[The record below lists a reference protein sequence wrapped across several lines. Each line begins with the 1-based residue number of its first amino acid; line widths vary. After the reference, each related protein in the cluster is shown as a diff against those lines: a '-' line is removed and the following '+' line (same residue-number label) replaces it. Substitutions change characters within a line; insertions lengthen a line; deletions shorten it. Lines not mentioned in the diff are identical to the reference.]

1 MDDRF
6 TIVKVWAREVLDSR
20 GNPTVEAEVWT
31 EGGSV
36 GRAIVPS
43 GASRGRHEA
52 VELRDGGRRFMGMGV
67 SKAVGNVREVIGP
80 RLVGMDVRRQ
90 DEIDRMMVELD
101 GTPNKSNLG
110 ANAILAVSMA
120 VARAASTELR
130 KPLYAYLAERDRYLM
145 PVPFMNLINGG
156 LHAGNMLDFQEHHV
170 VPLGAESFSEALRM
184 GVEVFKQV
192 GKVLVKRYGRS
203 AVNVGDEGGYSPP
216 MSTLEEP
223 LEVLVEAVEELGY
236 GGSIMLA
243 LDVAASHLYDERR
256 GVYRVYGRELSGGE
270 LVDLYLDL
278 VSRYP
283 IVSIEDPLHEE
294 DFEGFAELTRR
305 SGIQIVGDDLFTTNP
320 ERLRRGIETGS
331 CNAVLLKPNQIGT
344 VSEAIQVA
352 EMALEGGYA
361 VQVSH
366 RSGETEDAF
375 ISDLAVALSC
385 GQIKAGAPCRGE
397 RTAKYNRLL
406 RIEEE
411 LGDRAS
417 YPGPSAVKRLS

>member
-1 MDDRF
+1 MGDRF

-43 GASRGRHEA
+43 GASKGRHEA

-80 RLVGMDVRRQ
+80 KLVGMDVRRQ

-120 VARAASTELR
+120 VARAASMELR

-170 VPLGAESFSEALRM
+170 VPLGAESFSDALRI
-184 GVEVFKQV
+184 GVEIFKQV
-192 GKVLVKRYGRS
+192 GKVLVERYGRS

-216 MSTLEEP
+216 MSSLEEP
-223 LEVLVEAVEELGY
+223 LEVLVEAIEELGY
-236 GGSIMLA
+236 GGSVMLA
-243 LDVAASHLYDERR
+243 LDVAASHLYDESRD
-256 GVYRVYGRELSGGE
+256 VYRVYGRELSGGE
-270 LVDLYLDL
+270 LIDLYLDL

-305 SGIQIVGDDLFTTNP
+305 SGIQVVGDDLFTTNP
-320 ERLRRGIETGS
+320 ERLRRGMKIGS
-331 CNAVLLKPNQIGT
+331 CNAVLLKPNQIGA
-344 VSEAIQVA
+344 VSETMQVA

>member
-1 MDDRF
+1 MEDRF
-6 TIVKVWAREVLDSR
+6 TIMKVWAREVLDSR

-31 EGGSV
+31 RGGSV
-36 GRAIVPS
+36 GRALVPS

-90 DEIDRMMVELD
+90 DEIDRLMLDLD

-120 VARAASTELR
+120 VARAASMELR
-130 KPLYAYLAERDRYLM
+130 KPLYAYLSDRDRYLM

-170 VPLGAESFSEALRM
+170 VPIGAESFSEALRI

-192 GKVLVKRYGRS
+192 GRMLVERYGRS

-216 MSTLEEP
+216 MTRLEEP
-223 LEVLVEAVEELGY
+223 LEVLVGAVEELGY
-236 GGSIMLA
+236 GGSVMLA
-243 LDVAASHLYDERR
+243 LDVAASHLYDESR

-283 IVSIEDPLHEE
+283 IVSIEDPLHEG

-320 ERLRRGIETGS
+320 ERLRRGMEVGS

-366 RSGETEDAF
+366 RSGETEDTF

-417 YPGPSAVKRLS
+417 YPGPSVVKRLS

>member
-1 MDDRF
+1 MEDRF
-6 TIVKVWAREVLDSR
+6 TIMKVWAREVLDSR

-31 EGGSV
+31 RGGSV

-52 VELRDGGRRFMGMGV
+52 VELRDGGSRFMGMGV

-80 RLVGMDVRRQ
+80 RLVGMDVRSQ
-90 DEIDRMMVELD
+90 AEIDRLMLELD
-101 GTPNKSNLG
+101 GTANKSNLG

-120 VARAASTELR
+120 VARAASMELR
-130 KPLYAYLAERDRYLM
+130 KPLYAYLSDRDGYLM

-170 VPLGAESFSEALRM
+170 VPIGAESFSEALRM

-192 GKVLVKRYGRS
+192 GRMLVERYGRS

-216 MSTLEEP
+216 MSILEEP
-223 LEVLVEAVEELGY
+223 LEVLVGAVEELGY
-236 GGSIMLA
+236 GGSVMLA
-243 LDVAASHLYDERR
+243 LDVAASHLYDESRS
-256 GVYRVYGRELSGGE
+256 VYRVYGRELSGGE
-270 LVDLYLDL
+270 LIDLYLDL

-320 ERLRRGIETGS
+320 ERLRRGMEMGS

-344 VSEAIQVA
+344 VSEAVQVA
-352 EMALEGGYA
+352 ETALEGGYA

-366 RSGETEDAF
+366 RSGETEDTF